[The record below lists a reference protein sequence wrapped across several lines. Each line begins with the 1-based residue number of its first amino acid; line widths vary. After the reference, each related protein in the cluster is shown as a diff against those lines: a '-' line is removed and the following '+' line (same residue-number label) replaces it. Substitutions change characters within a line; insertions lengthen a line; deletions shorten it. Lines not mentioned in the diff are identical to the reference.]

1 MNKGLIKLSKQV
13 FNFRLTRF
21 ITTTSCDEF
30 STTSDFCIKNLLE
43 KDKKKND
50 WVRFDGD
57 PADMSKILK
66 DYRQKCKDL
75 ENQKVYY
82 DKIYNVNKDGSLEL
96 TDEHY
101 LKEEEFIKKIKKNED
116 PDYYKNIYENH
127 TDFKKN
133 EDPDYYK
140 NIYENY
146 GNTDFNNKG

>member
-1 MNKGLIKLSKQV
+1 
-13 FNFRLTRF
+13 LTRF

-30 STTSDFCIKNLLE
+30 STTSDFCIKNILE

-101 LKEEEFIKKIKKNED
+101 LKEEEFEKSIECLGDDSINCG
-116 PDYYKNIYENH
+116 IYI
-127 TDFKKN
+127 KKN